1 MADSF
6 TTEKDGQTNV
16 ARDERELLDQL
27 LEPEVQES
35 LTVLVK
41 ELPKL
46 TELVKILSSSYD
58 TVQSIATDEVLK
70 KDTVEFMS
78 EVAEPL
84 KHTVKEVAQ
93 NAIEAK
99 DHAESSSEVIGLFGL
114 MKMLKDPQAQKMFRF
129 VNAYLKVSAERNHK
143 E

>member
-1 MADSF
+1 MSDSF
-6 TTEKDGQTNV
+6 TTEKDVEANV

-70 KDTVEFMS
+70 QDTAEFIS
-78 EVAEPL
+78 EVAEPM
-84 KHTVKEVAQ
+84 KASVKEMAQ

-99 DHAESSSEVIGLFGL
+99 DQAEKSSDVIGVFGL

-129 VNAYLKVSAERNHK
+129 MNAYLKVSAERNHK

>member
-58 TVQSIATDEVLK
+58 TVQSLASDEVLK
-70 KDTVEFMS
+70 RDTVEFMS

-84 KHTVKEVAQ
+84 KASAKEVAQ

-99 DHAESSSEVIGLFGL
+99 DQADNSSEVIGLFGL

-129 VNAYLKVSAERNHK
+129 INAYLKVSAERNHK

>member
-1 MADSF
+1 MSESF
-6 TTEKDGQTNV
+6 TTEKDVEANV

-70 KDTVEFMS
+70 KDTAEFIS
-78 EVAEPL
+78 EVAEPM
-84 KHTVKEVAQ
+84 KDTVKEFAQ

-99 DHAESSSEVIGLFGL
+99 DKAEESSEVIGVFGL

-129 VNAYLKVSAERNHK
+129 MNAYLKVSAERNHK

>member
-1 MADSF
+1 MSESF
-6 TTEKDGQTNV
+6 TTEKDVEANGT
-16 ARDERELLDQL
+16 RDERELLDQL

-35 LTVLVK
+35 LTVLIK

-70 KDTVEFMS
+70 KDTAEFIS
-78 EVAEPL
+78 EVAEPM
-84 KHTVKEVAQ
+84 KDTVKEFAQ

-99 DHAESSSEVIGLFGL
+99 DQAEKSSDVIGVFGL

-129 VNAYLKVSAERNHK
+129 MNAYLKVSAERNHK